1 MRTLASHQCGPG
13 SNSGVDAICGL
24 SLLLVLSFAPR
35 AFSSGTPVFPSP
47 QKPKFPNS
55 NSIRERVEEEP
66 RCGSATSKSSSSL
79 YYIIII
85 ITLLLLLLLLLYYIL
100 CCKNRNWV
108 SPDLMQFW
116 IFFVWLLFCFVFVF
130 VFCFVFCFLFCFV
143 FFLIIQSQAAFV
155 NCLYE
160 ARFTIVHPK
169 TQIKFPLLL
178 LLLLLLLS
186 YYRARNGGGSVAER
200 LELQACKSS
209 EAPSSSLAQLTASRI
224 CSR

>member
-1 MRTLASHQCGPG
+1 MWPGFKSRRRRHMRVEFVVG
-13 SNSGVDAICGL
+13 
-24 SLLLVLSFAPR
+24 SLLCSESFFFGYSGFPLS
-35 AFSSGTPVFPSP
+35 SKTKIS
-47 QKPKFPNS
+47 KFQFDQGAG
-55 NSIRERVEEEP
+55 RR
-66 RCGSATSKSSSSL
+66 RTTLWKCYTTS
-79 YYIIII
+79 YVVQ
-85 ITLLLLLLLLLYYIL
+85 LLYYIL

-116 IFFVWLLFCFVFVF
+116 IFFVWFLFCFVFVF
-130 VFCFVFCFLFCFV
+130 VFCFVFLFFVLFV
-143 FFLIIQSQAAFV
+143 FFLVIQSQAAFV

>member
-1 MRTLASHQCGPG
+1 MWPGFKFRRRRHMRVEFVVG
-13 SNSGVDAICGL
+13 
-24 SLLLVLSFAPR
+24 SLLCSESFFFGYSGFPLS
-35 AFSSGTPVFPSP
+35 SKTKIS
-47 QKPKFPNS
+47 KFQFDQGAGRRRTTLWKCYLQ
-55 NSIRERVEEEP
+55 IIIII
-66 RCGSATSKSSSSL
+66 
-79 YYIIII
+79 IIII

-116 IFFVWLLFCFVFVF
+116 IFFCLAFVLFCF
-130 VFCFVFCFLFCFV
+130 CFCFLFCFD

-209 EAPSSSLAQLTASRI
+209 EAPS
-224 CSR
+224 

>member
-1 MRTLASHQCGPG
+1 MWPGFKFRRRRHMRVEFVVG
-13 SNSGVDAICGL
+13 
-24 SLLLVLSFAPR
+24 SLLCSESFFFGYSGFPLS
-35 AFSSGTPVFPSP
+35 SKTKIS
-47 QKPKFPNS
+47 KFQFDQGAGRRRTTLWKCYLQ
-55 NSIRERVEEEP
+55 IIIII
-66 RCGSATSKSSSSL
+66 
-79 YYIIII
+79 IIII
-85 ITLLLLLLLLLYYIL
+85 ITLLLLLLYYIL

-130 VFCFVFCFLFCFV
+130 VFCFVLF

-169 TQIKFPLLL
+169 TKIKFPLLL

-209 EAPSSSLAQLTASRI
+209 EAPS
-224 CSR
+224 